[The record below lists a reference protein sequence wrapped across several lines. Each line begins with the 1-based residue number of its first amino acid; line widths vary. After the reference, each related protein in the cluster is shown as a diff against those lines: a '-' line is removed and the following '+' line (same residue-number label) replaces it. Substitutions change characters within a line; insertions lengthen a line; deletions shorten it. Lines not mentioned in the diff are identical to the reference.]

1 MKQGMKFGIA
11 GALVALFLP
20 LQAGAQ
26 QWEESPDWAK
36 IFSDTGVTGTVAVA
50 DERHGR
56 HLVHDAERAQTRFIP
71 ASTFKIPHTLFALD
85 AGVVADEFETFE
97 WDGVERQFAA
107 WNRDQDLRSAMR
119 ASAVWVYQEL
129 ARRLGEE
136 REQAYL
142 RKIDYGNAD
151 PSGGLERFWLDG
163 GLAISAR
170 DQVAFLQALYRNTL
184 PFAEKHQ
191 RLVKDLIIVEAGA
204 DWILRAKSGW
214 AFEAEIGWYVGWA
227 ETPDGPVF
235 FALNIDMPNGMED
248 APKRVAIARAVL
260 ESIDALPAR

>member
-1 MKQGMKFGIA
+1 MKAGTA

-20 LQAGAQ
+20 LQTSAQ
-26 QWEESPDWAK
+26 QWEENPGWARH
-36 IFSDTGVTGTVAVA
+36 FSEAGVTGTIAVV
-50 DERHGR
+50 DERDGR
-56 HLVHDAERAQTRFIP
+56 HLVYGDERAQTRFIP

-85 AGVVADEFETFE
+85 AGVVNDEFETFE

-136 REQAYL
+136 RERAYL
-142 RKIDYGNAD
+142 RKIGYGNAD
-151 PSGGLERFWLDG
+151 PSGGLERFWLNG

-170 DQVAFLQALYRNTL
+170 EQIAFLQALYRNAL

-191 RLVKDLIIVEAGA
+191 RLVKDLIIAESGA
-204 DWILRAKSGW
+204 DAILRAKTGW
-214 AFEAEIGWYVGWA
+214 AFDAEIGWYVGWA
-227 ETPDGPVF
+227 ETADGPVF
-235 FALNIDMPNGMED
+235 FALNIDMPDGMDD
-248 APKRVAIARAVL
+248 APKRGAIVRAVL
-260 ESIDALPAR
+260 ESMEAL

>member
-1 MKQGMKFGIA
+1 MKQEMKFGIA
-11 GALVALFLP
+11 GAFAVLFLP
-20 LQAGAQ
+20 LQAWAQ
-26 QWEESPDWAK
+26 QWEEHADWAE
-36 IFSDTGVTGTVAVA
+36 IFSDAGVTGTIAVA

-56 HLVHDAERAQTRFIP
+56 RLIHDDERAQTRFIP

-97 WDGVERQFAA
+97 WDGEERQFAV

-119 ASAVWVYQEL
+119 ASVVWVYQEL

-151 PSGGLERFWLDG
+151 PSGGLEHFWLNG

-170 DQVAFLQALYRNTL
+170 EQIAFLQALYRNTL

-191 RLVKDLIIVEAGA
+191 RLVKDLIIVEAGP
-204 DWILRAKSGW
+204 DSILRAKTGW

-235 FALNIDMPNGMED
+235 FALNIDMPNGAED
-248 APKRVAIARAVL
+248 APKRGAVVRAVL
-260 ESIDALPAR
+260 ESIDALPAS